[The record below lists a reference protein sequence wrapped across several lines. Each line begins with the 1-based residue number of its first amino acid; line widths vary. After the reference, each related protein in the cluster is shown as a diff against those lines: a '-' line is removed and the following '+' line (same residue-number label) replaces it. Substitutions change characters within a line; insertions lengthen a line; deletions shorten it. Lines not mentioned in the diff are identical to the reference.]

1 MDAGRARGALVSLQK
16 GRTAHVP
23 GRRNFYS
30 DPTAKDL
37 SPMRATRQRRPT
49 TSLGTRMEPINL
61 LPRNF
66 TNLLREDAGMSFM
79 EFALLGSL
87 VVFMCLLL
95 LLAARRS
102 A

>member
-1 MDAGRARGALVSLQK
+1 
-16 GRTAHVP
+16 
-23 GRRNFYS
+23 
-30 DPTAKDL
+30 
-37 SPMRATRQRRPT
+37 
-49 TSLGTRMEPINL
+49 MEPINL

-95 LLAARRS
+95 LFAARRS